1 MAEIIPFKGILYN
14 PKKIADLSGVVAPP
28 YDVISPQLQERLHR
42 KHPCNVIRLILG
54 KTESFDTISHNRYT
68 RAAKFLETWQADNI
82 LVRDEVPAFYLS
94 AVDFFHD
101 GHTITR
107 YGLIALVRIEPF
119 EKGIILPHER
129 TFSKV
134 KYDRF
139 ELMKACHANFSPIF
153 SLYSDQNGILHSL
166 KNSIN
171 GKKPHIDL
179 IDNKGLKR
187 RFWRITDPDV
197 HQFVVSAMTEKIIFI
212 ADGHH
217 RYETALNY
225 RNWISERTPDFSD
238 NHPANYVMMSLIS
251 IEDPGLVILPAH
263 RLLSEVGD
271 DALEMFL
278 KNAEEYFEIEQFP
291 FHPENQHNVRSRFIH
306 QLQQNSDR
314 HCIGVFIKNSPIYH
328 LLKLKPGIMTKMFSQ
343 ELPEPLR
350 KLDVSVLTRLIFME
364 ILGFDQKRLD
374 NEKLI
379 SYASCEDDALDAVHF
394 GQYDVSF
401 ILNPTKIEQVQQ
413 IAQKGF
419 IMPRKSTYFY
429 PKVVSGQVLNSLLP
443 E

>member
-1 MAEIIPFKGILYN
+1 
-14 PKKIADLSGVVAPP
+14 
-28 YDVISPQLQERLHR
+28 
-42 KHPCNVIRLILG
+42 
-54 KTESFDTISHNRYT
+54 
-68 RAAKFLETWQADNI
+68 
-82 LVRDEVPAFYLS
+82 
-94 AVDFFHD
+94 
-101 GHTITR
+101 
-107 YGLIALVRIEPF
+107 
-119 EKGIILPHER
+119 
-129 TFSKV
+129 
-134 KYDRF
+134 
-139 ELMKACHANFSPIF
+139 
-153 SLYSDQNGILHSL
+153 
-166 KNSIN
+166 
-171 GKKPHIDL
+171 
-179 IDNKGLKR
+179 
-187 RFWRITDPDV
+187 
-197 HQFVVSAMTEKIIFI
+197 
-212 ADGHH
+212 
-217 RYETALNY
+217 
-225 RNWISERTPDFSD
+225 
-238 NHPANYVMMSLIS
+238 
-251 IEDPGLVILPAH
+251 
-263 RLLSEVGD
+263 LLSEVGD

-350 KLDVSVLTRLIFME
+350 KLD